1 MAFEYR
7 PMRSLIFVDCVRE
20 EYRHRLQHWLYAI
33 HVPDSISKFGQ
44 YCNKYAFYNAL
55 PTPPEG
61 ERFGTRRM
69 QLTEHYWMLNEITPE
84 MSVNTFT
91 ERMPVEVLRWQGM
104 IPDDD
109 VDLSKVANMDGDEHR
124 KSGGG
129 DMPPFVFAHMP
140 INWQD
145 DYKGKGRTIADGPN
159 YRWLFVLNFPDPEE
173 GEKWFQE
180 VFVPYFQNRPEV
192 NRFVSSKIYPDVV
205 GCKFQRAVEM
215 WFDGPEIQSI
225 MLGRGFIGDP
235 ALVQKAQTGT
245 GTGRATL
252 EAFHHDLF
260 EGFAEWM
267 SSRRNAMLRMKEI
280 WFYHINLFDDHEK
293 HVKRLRKANDV
304 DEFLAAA
311 AAIFRE
317 LPLREEVFPGWKK

>member
-192 NRFVSSKIYPDVV
+192 NRFVSSKVYPDVV

-215 WFDGPEIQSI
+215 WFDGPEEWYTAAVEGTKDMPKPEWSQQEQFPFLKSNYNIVGVFLTDMATSDNLTQY
-225 MLGRGFIGDP
+225 RGYIP
-235 ALVQKAQTGT
+235 M
-245 GTGRATL
+245 R
-252 EAFHHDLF
+252 
-260 EGFAEWM
+260 
-267 SSRRNAMLRMKEI
+267 
-280 WFYHINLFDDHEK
+280 
-293 HVKRLRKANDV
+293 
-304 DEFLAAA
+304 
-311 AAIFRE
+311 
-317 LPLREEVFPGWKK
+317 

>member
-1 MAFEYR
+1 MAFDYR

-124 KSGGG
+124 RSGGG
-129 DMPPFVFAHMP
+129 DMPPFVFAHLP

-145 DYKGKGRTIADGPN
+145 DYKGKGRTIDDGPN

-192 NRFVSSKIYPDVV
+192 NRFVSSKVYPDVV
-205 GCKFQRAVEM
+205 GCKFQRAVEL
-215 WFDGPEIQSI
+215 WFDGPEEWYAAAVEGTKD
-225 MLGRGFIGDP
+225 MP
-235 ALVQKAQTGT
+235 KPEWAQQEQFPF
-245 GTGRATL
+245 L
-252 EAFHHDLF
+252 
-260 EGFAEWM
+260 
-267 SSRRNAMLRMKEI
+267 
-280 WFYHINLFDDHEK
+280 
-293 HVKRLRKANDV
+293 KANYNIV
-304 DEFLAAA
+304 SLFLSDMVTSDNLTQYRGY
-311 AAIFRE
+311 IPMR
-317 LPLREEVFPGWKK
+317 

>member
-1 MAFEYR
+1 
-7 PMRSLIFVDCVRE
+7 MRSLIFVDCVRE

-215 WFDGPEIQSI
+215 WFDGPEEWYTAAVEGTRDMAKPEWAQQEQFPFLKSNYNIVGVFLTDMATSDNLTQY
-225 MLGRGFIGDP
+225 RGYIP
-235 ALVQKAQTGT
+235 M
-245 GTGRATL
+245 R
-252 EAFHHDLF
+252 
-260 EGFAEWM
+260 
-267 SSRRNAMLRMKEI
+267 
-280 WFYHINLFDDHEK
+280 
-293 HVKRLRKANDV
+293 
-304 DEFLAAA
+304 
-311 AAIFRE
+311 
-317 LPLREEVFPGWKK
+317 